1 MLSDW
6 HTALRRLVLLFL
18 ILLLVGWWVGEPA
31 LTLLAGTTTYL
42 GYHLW
47 QLRRLYNWLRE
58 SERDEPP
65 SPPESRGVW
74 GNVFDG
80 IYLLQRRK
88 REALLHLRSIIDKAQ
103 ESTAA
108 MEMAVVMINNKGGL
122 QWWNP
127 AANRLL
133 GFQHPRDHN
142 QPVIN
147 LLREPKFIEYFNTPE
162 SYSNPLKLG
171 SPVNEAATL
180 EFQITSF
187 GEGERLMLVRDISQL
202 HRLEMMRKDFVGNV
216 SHELRTPITVI
227 TGYLETMLDDR
238 DSMPTRWV
246 KPIEQMAQQ
255 SQRMENLIRDLL
267 TLSQLETRAASK
279 QQSIIQLSSLLRDI
293 QRDSQQMFQNKE
305 QDITL
310 ECDDNI
316 YIKGVLN
323 ELYSAISNLVINAAK
338 YTQPQGTI
346 QLSAQLSAQQQASGL
361 TVTIRDNGPGIAPH
375 HLPRLT
381 ERFYRVDESRST
393 GTGGTGLGLAIVKH
407 VLARHGGHLE
417 IRSELNKGSEFICH
431 IPAERLAARP
441 Q

>member
-6 HTALRRLVLLFL
+6 HNALKRLALLFL
-18 ILLLVGWWVGEPA
+18 MLLLVGWWLDAPA
-31 LTLLAGTTTYL
+31 LTLLIGTLSFL

-47 QLRRLYNWLRE
+47 QLSRLYNWLRD

-65 SPPESRGVW
+65 PPPESRGVW
-74 GNVFDG
+74 GNIFDG

-88 REALLHLRSIIDKAQ
+88 REALEHLRSIINKAQ

-108 MEMAVVMINNKGGL
+108 LEIAVVMISNKGGL

-127 AANRLL
+127 AASRLL

-147 LLREPKFIEYFNTPE
+147 LLREPQFIEYFHTPD
-162 SYSNPLKLG
+162 SYGNPLKLR
-171 SPVNEAATL
+171 SPVNESITL

-255 SQRMENLIRDLL
+255 SLRMENLIRDLL
-267 TLSQLETRAASK
+267 TLSQLETRSASK
-279 QQSIIQLSSLLRDI
+279 QQSDIQLSSLLRDI
-293 QRDSQQMFQNKE
+293 KGDAEQMFHSKE
-305 QDITL
+305 QTFTL
-310 ECDDNI
+310 RCDDTL
-316 YIKGVLN
+316 YVKGNLN

-338 YTQPQGTI
+338 YTQAQGLI
-346 QLSAQLSAQQQASGL
+346 ELSAERHDSGL
-361 TVTIRDNGPGIAPH
+361 TVTISDNGPGIAAR

-407 VLARHGGHLE
+407 VLARHGGRLE
-417 IRSELNKGSEFICH
+417 IHSRLNEGSQFICH
-431 IPAERLAARP
+431 LPGDR
-441 Q
+441 

>member
-1 MLSDW
+1 M
-6 HTALRRLVLLFL
+6 
-18 ILLLVGWWVGEPA
+18 LLLVGWWLNAPT
-31 LTLLAGTTTYL
+31 LTLLIGTLGYL

-47 QLRRLYNWLRE
+47 QLSRLYNWLRD

-65 SPPESRGVW
+65 PPPESRGVW
-74 GNVFDG
+74 GNIFDG

-88 REALLHLRSIIDKAQ
+88 REALEHLRNIINKAQ

-108 MEMAVVMINNKGGL
+108 LEIAVVMINNNGGL

-127 AANRLL
+127 AAHRLL
-133 GFQHPRDHN
+133 GFQHPRDYN

-147 LLREPKFIEYFNTPE
+147 LLREPQFLEYFHAPE
-162 SYSNPLKLG
+162 SYGNPLTLR
-171 SPVNEAATL
+171 SPANESITL

-187 GEGERLMLVRDISQL
+187 GDGERLMLVRDISQL

-238 DSMPTRWV
+238 ESMPGRWV

-255 SQRMENLIRDLL
+255 SLRMENLIRDLL
-267 TLSQLETRAASK
+267 TLSQLETRSASK
-279 QQSIIQLSSLLRDI
+279 QQSTIQLSSLLQDI
-293 QRDSQQMFQNKE
+293 QRDAQQMFQSKE
-305 QDITL
+305 QEFTL
-310 ECDDNI
+310 HCDDTI
-316 YIKGVLN
+316 YLKGNLN
-323 ELYSAISNLVINAAK
+323 ELYSAISNLLINAAK
-338 YTQPQGTI
+338 YTQPQGSI
-346 QLSAQLSAQQQASGL
+346 QLAAERHEDEV
-361 TVTIRDNGPGIAPH
+361 TVTISDNGPGIASH

-407 VLARHGGHLE
+407 VLARHGGRLE
-417 IRSELNKGSEFICH
+417 VRSELDQGSQFICH
-431 IPAERLAARP
+431 RSEERGVSE
-441 Q
+441 

>member
-6 HTALRRLVLLFL
+6 HNALKRL
-18 ILLLVGWWVGEPA
+18 ILLLLMLLLAGWWLGSPA
-31 LTLLAGTTTYL
+31 LTLLTGLLGFL

-47 QLRRLYNWLRE
+47 QLSRLYNWLRD

-65 SPPESRGVW
+65 PPPESRGVW
-74 GNVFDG
+74 GNIFDG

-88 REALLHLRSIIDKAQ
+88 REALEHLRSIINKAQ

-108 MEMAVVMINNKGGL
+108 LEIAVVMISNKGGL

-127 AANRLL
+127 AASRLL

-147 LLREPKFIEYFNTPE
+147 LLREPQFIEYFHSPE
-162 SYSNPLKLG
+162 SYGNPLKLR
-171 SPVNEAATL
+171 SAVNESITL

-238 DSMPTRWV
+238 DSMPARWV

-255 SQRMENLIRDLL
+255 SLRMENLIRDLL
-267 TLSQLETRAASK
+267 TLSQLETRSASK
-279 QQSIIQLSSLLRDI
+279 QQSDIQLSSLLRDI
-293 QRDSQQMFQNKE
+293 KGDAEQMFQRKE
-305 QDITL
+305 QTFTL
-310 ECDDNI
+310 RCDDSLH
-316 YIKGVLN
+316 IKGNHN
-323 ELYSAISNLVINAAK
+323 ELYSAVSNLVINAAK
-338 YTQPQGTI
+338 YTQPQGLI
-346 QLSAQLSAQQQASGL
+346 GLSAERHASGV
-361 TVTIRDNGPGIAPH
+361 TVTISDNGPGIAAR

-407 VLARHGGHLE
+407 VLARHGGRLE
-417 IRSELNKGSEFICH
+417 IRSRLNEGSQFICH
-431 IPAERLAARP
+431 IPSDRLATKDSTE